1 MTRDPGAQKGPGG
14 SGNPRGENHDPDAHP
29 IIRVWATGGSDSRD
43 SAASPNPPDRSAT
56 PSTDTVTDDALACI
70 TKRKLAALLM
80 ISVRSLDRAI
90 AEGVVPEP
98 DLWIG
103 PSPRWTGRTISRWL
117 RTRPKLPG
125 RGRKGAHDG
134 R

>member
-1 MTRDPGAQKGPGG
+1 MTRDPRAQKPPGPGR
-14 SGNPRGENHDPDAHP
+14 NPRGESDPNAHS

-43 SAASPNPPDRSAT
+43 SATSSNPPDRSAT
-56 PSTDTVTDDALACI
+56 PSTDTVTDDALACL
-70 TKRKLAALLM
+70 TKRKLAELLL

-90 AEGVVPEP
+90 AEGVVPQP

-103 PSPRWTGRTISRWL
+103 PSPRWTGCTISRWL

-125 RGRKGAHDG
+125 RGKGVRRG